1 MAICLYNDIIHVV
14 LPNVEKDI
22 DINLDTQ
29 KSEETFF
36 FTEEKVKK
44 LSPVWPKKNKKK
56 KKLSSKNKLTNIYT
70 KKKE

>member
-44 LSPVWPKKNKKK
+44 LSPV
-56 KKLSSKNKLTNIYT
+56 
-70 KKKE
+70 